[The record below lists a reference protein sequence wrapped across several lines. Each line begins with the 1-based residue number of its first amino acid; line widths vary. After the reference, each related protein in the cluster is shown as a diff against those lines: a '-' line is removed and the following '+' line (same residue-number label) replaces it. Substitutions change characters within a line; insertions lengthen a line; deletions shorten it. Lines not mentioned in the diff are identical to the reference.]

1 MRHFKR
7 PATGRVLG
15 TGIRW
20 IWFVLASLVVAVLMV
35 HHLRG
40 TAQSVDRLARARL
53 AAAAT
58 AATRTLDADVARF
71 GALAGSV
78 GPADLAGDRLALTA
92 RLLRMQIALPGSSEV
107 FAATAAGRLVAAS
120 DPLPSTPPQLA
131 AESWFGAAL
140 AAPGTGLS
148 LIPST
153 APWLRPTPTLV
164 LAATVRTETGQI
176 AGLVGAALPGVELG
190 KLLDRA
196 PLPKGATLRLIGAD
210 GATLAAAAFGG
221 PGGKALPAPNFGG
234 GAARESRV
242 HRAEPASF
250 IAGIALRGA
259 PQVLTVEIPLHA
271 LPAHVAVSM
280 PQSAA
285 WAAGW
290 PEMRGQVAG
299 YALELAG
306 LWTVLGLL
314 LLPPDIWRTAR
325 EAAGRDAAG
334 HQDAPDAAEAD
345 APPATALASPAALP
359 VADAPETAAAPDATA
374 ESPPPP
380 RVGAAEARAL
390 AAEAALAAARREQE
404 VALAAIGHDMR
415 TPMQSVLGI
424 CDLLLEGSL
433 EDEQRR
439 WIEQLRASGA
449 ALLVQLNGLLAI
461 AGGTGLRAEPTDLAA
476 LLDAAASLFAPQAEQ
491 KGIALLIQPDA
502 SLRGLWLADAARL
515 RQIVANLLANAVER
529 TAAGQVT
536 LTAAIAPGPAGRGE
550 LRLMVAD
557 TGPGIRAVDQERI
570 FVRFQRGESA
580 PDGGLGLG
588 LALCRE
594 NATVMGGRL
603 TVDSVEGAGATFR
616 FTCPVDPQASAP
628 RPAQFA
634 GRTALIVGLP
644 EGARASLRMHLE
656 QLGCAVET
664 AADGY
669 VGLALAERTVALRG
683 VLDLV
688 IADLAMTGMA
698 AEVFC
703 LRLRGTGFGKELSL
717 ICLAPES
724 GTEGAPADDAEP
736 PAGVDAFVPRGA
748 APAEIAAT
756 AAMLLAEQP
765 ALSALRPD
773 PPGAGGGRVLIVE
786 DDATNRSLLGAA
798 LAQRGFTPF
807 LAGSGEEALR
817 MAEHAGLDLILLDLI
832 LPGIDGLETARRI
845 RALPGRCASVP
856 IVALTARSGAAVA
869 AACEAAGMIATLA
882 KPIDLERLGQWL
894 RGWIAAARQPGAGGG
909 GRAGAGFAPDA
920 SRPGGYAEASAAGPG
935 GLTLPARPPAAALI
949 AQVSEAFLDAM
960 ASEIGLDRTRACVQE
975 FLDEAGAKCVRLAEL
990 IPGWE
995 SGPVLRLCEDIKG
1008 LADLFGAIGFSEAI
1022 EDVGAAVG
1030 SGAREAA
1037 GEAMA
1042 RLEAGLPYLPEAMW
1056 TSLGTIERRRNGR
1069 PRRAA

>member
-1 MRHFKR
+1 MPVRHFKR

-58 AATRTLDADVARF
+58 AAARTLDADVARF

-131 AESWFGAAL
+131 AERWFGAAL

-148 LIPST
+148 LTPGT
-153 APWLRPTPTLV
+153 AGWLRPSPTLV
-164 LAATVRTETGQI
+164 LAATVRSETGQV
-176 AGLVGAALPGVELG
+176 AGLVGVALPGVELA

-196 PLPKGATLRLIGAD
+196 PLPKGATLRLIGAE
-210 GATLAAAAFGG
+210 GGTLAAAASGE
-221 PGGKALPAPNFGG
+221 PGASAPPAPGAGG
-234 GAARESRV
+234 EATGARKRRQV
-242 HRAEPASF
+242 EPASF
-250 IAGIALRGA
+250 IAGIALRGL
-259 PQVLTVEIPLHA
+259 PQGLTVKIPLHGLA
-271 LPAHVAVSM
+271 AHVAVSM

-325 EAAGRDAAG
+325 EAAGREAAG
-334 HQDAPDAAEAD
+334 RRDEPDAAEAD
-345 APPATALASPAALP
+345 APAATALASPAALP
-359 VADAPETAAAPDATA
+359 AADAPETVPAAEGSA
-374 ESPPPP
+374 ESPVTPSRP
-380 RVGAAEARAL
+380 GTAEARAL

-461 AGGTGLRAEPTDLAA
+461 AGGAGLRAEPADLAA
-476 LLDAAASLFAPQAEQ
+476 LLDAAASLFAPLAEQ
-491 KGIALLIQPDA
+491 KGIALLVQPDA

-529 TAAGQVT
+529 TVAGQVT
-536 LTAAIAPGPAGRGE
+536 VTAAVVPGPAGRGE
-550 LRLMVAD
+550 LRLTVAD
-557 TGPGIRAVDQERI
+557 TGPGIRPADQERI
-570 FVRFQRGESA
+570 FERFQRGESA

-594 NATVMGGRL
+594 NATVMGGQL

-644 EGARASLRMHLE
+644 EGARASLRLHLE
-656 QLGCAVET
+656 QLGCTVET

-717 ICLAPES
+717 ICLAPEA

-882 KPIDLERLGQWL
+882 KPIDLERLGQSL
-894 RGWIAAARQPGAGGG
+894 RGWIAAARQPVAGAAGQ
-909 GRAGAGFAPDA
+909 AGAGSAP
-920 SRPGGYAEASAAGPG
+920 GAARSTTGPG
-935 GLTLPARPPAAALI
+935 GGTLPARPPAAALI

-995 SGPVLRLCEDIKG
+995 AGPVLRLCEDIKG

-1022 EDVGAAVG
+1022 EDVGAAVS
-1030 SGAREAA
+1030 SGARQAA
-1037 GEAMA
+1037 GEAMG